1 MTNEDQ
7 RAPLIV
13 RIIEAIIDDARS
25 LELDTEPLT
34 RRVNWRAKV
43 NVNDAGKLIGKKGAH
58 LKALRVLVGLM
69 GQRFGEVWHVAVD
82 DPDEGDIHEKPPIPM
97 ATDYKPAEALAFL
110 VEILDAILTEKPSI
124 GVAPGVEPSEF
135 LFVIWPTSVADFETL
150 VKPYNLGREEIAPI
164 AALGTLFRAYGRQQG
179 VNFRIETPGRKEQNL
194 AK

>member
-58 LKALRVLVGLM
+58 LKAIRVLVGLM
-69 GQRFGEVWHVAVD
+69 GQHFGEVWHVSVD
-82 DPDEGDIHEKPPIPM
+82 DPDEGPIHEKPPIE
-97 ATDYKPAEALAFL
+97 PAANYNPALASQFL
-110 VEILDAILTEKPSI
+110 LEILETFLADAPEI
-124 GVAPGVEPSEF
+124 GVERAGDEF
-135 LFVIWPTSVADFETL
+135 LFVIRPRNVGDYEKL
-150 VKPYNLGREEIAPI
+150 VEEYNLGREQLAPV

-179 VNFRIETPGRKEQNL
+179 VTLRIEVPGRKEQPL
-194 AK
+194 E